1 MTVLRR
7 RDRVV
12 YFRVSEQEYERYRQ
26 CCQLAGARS
35 VSDLVR
41 AAMEHYLENGNSG
54 LAAVVTK
61 KLERIEQAVSELNG
75 RVNELSE
82 KARFTAEPGPRTAA
96 GEERSS

>member
-41 AAMEHYLENGNSG
+41 AAMEHYLENGSPG
-54 LAAVVTK
+54 LAAVVTER
-61 KLERIEQAVSELNG
+61 LERLEQVVSELNG

-82 KARFTAEPGPRTAA
+82 KDRLTRDSGFRMVDRENQ
-96 GEERSS
+96 S

>member
-1 MTVLRR
+1 VTVLRR

-41 AAMEHYLENGNSG
+41 AAMDHYLENGSAG
-54 LAAVVTK
+54 LAVVTQ
-61 KLERIEQAVSELNG
+61 KLERIEQVVAELNG

-82 KARFTAEPGPRTAA
+82 KARARTESDSARAERR
-96 GEERSS
+96 ER

>member
-54 LAAVVTK
+54 LAAVRQ

-82 KARFTAEPGPRTAA
+82 KARFTAEPGPRTGA
-96 GEERSS
+96 GEERSR